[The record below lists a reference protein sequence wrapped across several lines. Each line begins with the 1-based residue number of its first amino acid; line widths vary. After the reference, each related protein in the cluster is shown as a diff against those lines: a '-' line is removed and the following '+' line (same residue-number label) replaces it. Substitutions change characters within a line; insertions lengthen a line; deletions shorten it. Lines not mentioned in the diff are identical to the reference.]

1 MKLENQILG
10 HTQVKSSGAER
21 LQKQDPI
28 NYRALVDQYGQE
40 NIENDLI
47 VDVLTFYPKQNIR
60 DSQGLTVTI
69 TEQDL
74 HDIAKATNKRLE
86 DKLKGSIYSRAK
98 SWVKGFTI
106 DNYDYITIQED
117 HDMDQEKRIGFSN
130 GKVTVQELEGMPY
143 LHTKHHIIA
152 PRAKQGIALGLYREV
167 SGTIR
172 ACNCKMQSIGVHDEE
187 CLENTIKEISYVTC
201 PALEHAGIFSEPNH
215 KLSPLE
221 QVNKNK
227 IMLQELGYI
236 EQEKTHIQ
244 QELNLIKKEQKIEKN
259 FNRLIQNGK
268 VFPYQFDNYRDTM
281 IALRDEDIERTQN
294 ILMFAE
300 PVIKLNQNEVKNF
313 NYMKGLVMNKDLT
326 QTIEEI
332 EKKGGSLVEILKA
345 QFAEEKPKDKEDDK
359 EEKAKLAED
368 EEKAKFK
375 EFKLS
380 AKEKGLFKEDMDE
393 DGYKKLGEECHKYM
407 KKFAENESINDTS
420 KTDGDM
426 PENAK
431 LSEKMKEHEK
441 KLAEYDS
448 RQKEIL
454 SAFTRNTD
462 TVKDLTSAVE
472 LLTRIKEQK

>member
-1 MKLENQILG
+1 MKPENQILG
-10 HTQVKSSGAER
+10 IVDIESKTRKNLSQEEYM
-21 LQKQDPI
+21 D
-28 NYRALVDQYGQE
+28 LVGQYGKE
-40 NIENDLI
+40 NVDTDLI
-47 VDVLTFYPKQNIR
+47 IDVLTLYPEQNIR
-60 DSQGLTVTI
+60 DAQGLTVTI

-74 HDIAKATNKRLE
+74 HDIAKASNDRLNN
-86 DKLKGSIYSRAK
+86 KLKGSMYARAK
-98 SWVKGFTI
+98 SWVKGHNT

-117 HDMDQEKRIGFSN
+117 HDMDMVKRIGFSN
-130 GKVTVQELEGMPY
+130 GLMEVREINGMPY
-143 LHTKHHIIA
+143 LHTKAHIIA
-152 PRAKQGIALGLYREV
+152 PHAKQAIKLGLYREISATV
-167 SGTIR
+167 R
-172 ACNCKMQSIGVHDEE
+172 MD
-187 CLENTIKEISYVTC
+187 NTLKEISFVSS
-201 PALEHAGIFSEPNH
+201 PALEHAGMFSETQ

-227 IMLQELGYI
+227 MMLQELGFI
-236 EQEKTHIQ
+236 EQEKTKIQ
-244 QELNLIKKEQKIEKN
+244 QSLNLIQKEQKIEKN

-268 VFPYQFDNYRDTM
+268 IFPYQFDNYKDTM

-313 NYMKGLVMNKDLT
+313 NYMKGLVMNQDLT

-332 EKKGGSLVEILKA
+332 EKKGGSLVERLKA